1 MDTSRPTLLKLLEL
15 QKVDTTVDRLEA
27 RLRHLPEQAALDTM
41 EAQRQDLDAQ
51 IDQCKA
57 VFDEVT
63 ARQKRVD
70 YEVESVAQKLVIEE
84 RRLYSGT
91 VGNSKELSDLSREV
105 EALKRRK
112 GILEDQDLEV
122 MEERESVEK
131 ELNALTQ
138 ERAGLVVEIEQQ
150 RQLRDAASGEVGVQL
165 GVAQAERKERL
176 VGLDPALLALYDQI
190 RASKGGVGAAAMT
203 DGVCQGCHI
212 RMPAQEAERVRQAS
226 GLTRCDECRRIL
238 IVL

>member
-1 MDTSRPTLLKLLEL
+1 MDTSRSALLKLLEL
-15 QKVDTTVDRLEA
+15 QKVDTAVDRLEA
-27 RLRHLPEQAALDTM
+27 RLRHLPEQATLDAL
-41 EAQRQDLDAQ
+41 EAQRQELDTRIEQLSA
-51 IDQCKA
+51 A
-57 VFDEVT
+57 FDEVT
-63 ARQKRVD
+63 TRQKRVD
-70 YEVESVAQKLVIEE
+70 YEVDSVGQKLTIEE

-91 VGNSKELSDLSREV
+91 VGNAKELSDLSREV

-122 MEERESVEK
+122 MEEREGVEK
-131 ELNALTQ
+131 ELGALTE
-138 ERAGLVVEIEQQ
+138 ERARLLVEIEQQ
-150 RQLRDAASGEVGVQL
+150 RSLRDAASGDVGVQL
-165 GVAQAERKERL
+165 GVAQAERKERSAGFDL
-176 VGLDPALLALYDQI
+176 ALLGLYDQI
-190 RASKGGVGAAAMT
+190 RASKGGVGAAAMV